1 VSSAAKYLPV
11 RPPATPDLPA
21 LPAAP
26 ELVNN
31 LGGLLPLD
39 CAIAK
44 NGRDG
49 NARALALAQFH
60 DPPPLQVES
69 ASGRSPGARQD
80 QSWESTELYL
90 SALLARYVSLAAPE
104 LGSLDKLINLHLATT
119 RPPRDI
125 GRVQEQC
132 QSHLRVGVTGSG
144 RACGGSPPAKA
155 GCDSVQAASPDY
167 VWPGLHLPTSPIRL
181 LRHARQSKGLA
192 VVPGQGSSRLPPRLQ
207 ALLAART
214 NISGMQWIRLRE
226 GLGGRD
232 SWFASRET
240 MRAAA
245 TVISKEPGRQVRTDE
260 RGAHL
265 VAFQSA
271 L

>member
-1 VSSAAKYLPV
+1 MSSAAKYLPV

-144 RACGGSPPAKA
+144 RAWGDRHLRRQAATLSKLQAQITSGRASTYQPALSGFCDTLGRARGLQLSPVR
-155 GCDSVQAASPDY
+155 VQAASHRVYKHYLRRGPTLAECNGSDY
-167 VWPGLHLPTSPIRL
+167 GRVLEDGTAGLLV
-181 LRHARQSKGLA
+181 ARQCG
-192 VVPGQGSSRLPPRLQ
+192 R
-207 ALLAART
+207 
-214 NISGMQWIRLRE
+214 RLR
-226 GLGGRD
+226 
-232 SWFASRET
+232 
-240 MRAAA
+240 
-245 TVISKEPGRQVRTDE
+245 
-260 RGAHL
+260 
-265 VAFQSA
+265 
-271 L
+271 